1 MNLKTPVIFDIY
13 EGEYPVKIEQMDP
26 KPFGIVVRGSWQ
38 GLGNRTRAAD
48 TRALEY
54 IAKIRDAGI
63 RDGMYHFLTPNGIAE
78 QAALF
83 LSQWNKVKGT
93 VMEPIVDVE
102 VDLPRYYTGTA
113 TIGQAVWQGHVKLFL
128 DMIEAGTGK
137 RPMIYTNK
145 NYWGFVMTKNA
156 VGQLVPPTWTANYP
170 LWVAPYP
177 TYPDEATA
185 PAILPNGWTRWAMWQ
200 YNDKGRTNGFLANDL
215 NIPSDWYA
223 AELAGVTVPP
233 PDPDPEPDPDPDP
246 EPTPVT
252 VDLALTVTG
261 ADVATVKVN
270 GTPYVKV

>member
-13 EGEYPVKIEQMDP
+13 EGEYPVKIEQMNP
-26 KPFGIVVRGSWQ
+26 KPLAVIARASWQ

-54 IAKIRDAGI
+54 VSQCKAAGI
-63 RDGMYHFLTPNGIAE
+63 KYGLYHFLTPNGIAE

-83 LSQWNKVKGT
+83 LSQWNKAGGAPIA
-93 VMEPIVDVE
+93 PIVDVE

-113 TIGQAVWQGHVKLFL
+113 TIGQQVWQDHVKLFL
-128 DMIEAGTGK
+128 NLIEAGTGK

-145 NYWGFVMTKNA
+145 NYWGFVMTKNSI
-156 VGQLVPPTWTANYP
+156 GQLVPPTWTANYP
-170 LWVAPYP
+170 LWVAQ
-177 TYPDEATA
+177 YPDNPDQASA
-185 PAILPNGWTRWAMWQ
+185 PAVLPNGWTRWAMWQ

-223 AELAGVTVPP
+223 AELAGVVTPP
-233 PDPDPEPDPDPDP
+233 PPPPPDPDP

-270 GTPYVKV
+270 GTPYVKA